1 MFKLISL
8 LTLFFLI
15 AKNSLAINQDV
26 YEKAKI
32 KAKAE
37 IFKISEIDN
46 FINFLN
52 SYSSNSTIILATSKD
67 IGKPGPLIDKL
78 ISEKGNSLHCPL
90 VIINGNLE
98 DKEIEKI
105 I

>member
-1 MFKLISL
+1 MKKQYSFI
-8 LTLFFLI
+8 
-15 AKNSLAINQDV
+15 AINEKTKHKEV
-26 YEKAKI
+26 HEFIYEKAKI

-78 ISEKGNSLHCPL
+78 ILRLS
-90 VIINGNLE
+90 INEMYYFDDVPPMDMSTMTILR
-98 DKEIEKI
+98 IQ
-105 I
+105 